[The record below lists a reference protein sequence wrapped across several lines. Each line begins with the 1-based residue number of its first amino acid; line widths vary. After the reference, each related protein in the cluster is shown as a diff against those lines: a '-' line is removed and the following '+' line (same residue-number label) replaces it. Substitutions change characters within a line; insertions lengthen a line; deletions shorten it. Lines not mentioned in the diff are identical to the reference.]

1 MPLDRAGT
9 SVAVTEVVM
18 SVRRWLV
25 IILGL
30 LVVAGGVALLGLPE
44 LVRRTAIARIG
55 AMTERPAAIDR
66 VEVNVFT
73 GRVGVY
79 GFRLTERDGQ
89 TPFADF
95 KRLDLRLHLPALLRG
110 HLLLREV
117 VLSDPTVRVV
127 RLPTGEFN
135 FSDMIHRSGTTGATL
150 DVTVERFRLTGGTAT
165 LEDQALPERRTWTS
179 EGITIDTRNVSTRR
193 DDGHAIGRSV
203 TGGAPVSVEVTDLRL
218 YPVRLQATVTVEGLD
233 LTPARVYLPPDAP
246 AVLSGGRASM
256 SVAIG
261 LDARE
266 GLRGDATGRFEDV
279 AVVGR
284 DGGQPLA
291 RVPGMTTRISGFA
304 LREGALHLAQLAV
317 DGTIGVRDPLA
328 KQGAPLRLSRVRASV
343 ADLTWPAT
351 TPGRLDLQT
360 SIPGGGT

>member
-1 MPLDRAGT
+1 MN
-9 SVAVTEVVM
+9 
-18 SVRRWLV
+18 VRRWLV

-55 AMTERPAAIDR
+55 SMTERPAAIDR
-66 VEVNVFT
+66 VKVNVFT
-73 GRVGVY
+73 GWVGVY
-79 GFRLTERDGQ
+79 GLRLTERDGQ

-135 FSDMIHRSGTTGATL
+135 FSDMIHRARTSGRAL

-179 EGITIDTRNVSTRR
+179 EGITIDARNVSTRQ

-218 YPVRLQATVTVEGLD
+218 YPVRLQAIDNE
-233 LTPARVYLPPDAP
+233 RC
-246 AVLSGGRASM
+246 SGG
-256 SVAIG
+256 
-261 LDARE
+261 
-266 GLRGDATGRFEDV
+266 GRVRTSRRPPAPEPDDDQEP
-279 AVVGR
+279 A
-284 DGGQPLA
+284 DHHPEQLHQP
-291 RVPGMTTRISGFA
+291 V
-304 LREGALHLAQLAV
+304 
-317 DGTIGVRDPLA
+317 
-328 KQGAPLRLSRVRASV
+328 VRASQHCGQEQEHADRDENPRGSDGSHRGLLDRSFRDRQPCTDV
-343 ADLTWPAT
+343 AR
-351 TPGRLDLQT
+351 PGEMIARDST
-360 SIPGGGT
+360 SRP